1 MPTTAITTNNHL
13 AESDAN
19 PQRWTSLFGLCL
31 LTGLVW
37 LTASDISIAL
47 PTIGKEF
54 GGSMDSLQW
63 AVNGYFLT
71 GSLIIVGGKLGD
83 LIGRRKLFLI
93 GSGLLIAG
101 SVIAMTASGVSQLV
115 VGRLVEGV
123 GAAAILPTSLA
134 MVAVGFPEAE
144 RSKAIGIWIA
154 TAWGGQGVGP
164 VIGGALVQALGWQS
178 IFWIN
183 IPLGLLAIAIVLK
196 TTPESKQATEG
207 GRLDIPGAVTLV
219 GGIAILSYALVAFDS
234 STTTQLAAM
243 VGAALALFATFALI
257 ESKTKDPLL
266 PLSVFGRR
274 LFTGSVIANLLA
286 NIAFGAMVFLMSL
299 YLQDVLGYGA
309 LKAGALLLPATITVL
324 IVNVIGQKLTERR
337 IYKLPIALGMLLLAI
352 GCWLLTSL
360 DQTYGSLLPGFI
372 LIGIGVGLQI
382 TPATELAIDS
392 AGVGEGTASGA
403 FKATSMIGGSLGVAA
418 ATAVFQGKA
427 GSIFSADLASGKAAF
442 IPSSYHVDTETDI
455 KHLLDFMTGSFRPV
469 TEGPLF
475 DQVKALTDASFQI
488 AAGNAMWVAAAAG
501 IIGTITTLVLLRGSD
516 GSGPTAKGS

>member
-1 MPTTAITTNNHL
+1 MSTTTAPPT
-13 AESDAN
+13 DGVN
-19 PQRWTSLFGLCL
+19 PKRWTSLFGLCL

-47 PTIGKEF
+47 PTIGKSL

-83 LIGRRKLFLI
+83 LIGRRKLFVI

-101 SVIAMTASGVSQLV
+101 SIVAMTAGSVGQLV
-115 VGRLVEGV
+115 AGRLIEGV

-134 MVAVGFPEAE
+134 MVAVGFPPAE
-144 RSKAIGIWIA
+144 RAKAIGIWIA

-164 VIGGALVQALGWQS
+164 VIGGALVQAFGWQA

-183 IPLGLLAIAIVLK
+183 LPLGLLAIWIVLK
-196 TTPESKQATEG
+196 TTPESKDAAEG

-219 GGIAILSYALVAFDS
+219 GGIAILSYALVAFDNAS
-234 STTTQLAAM
+234 SGQLALM
-243 VGAALALFATFALI
+243 IGTSVLLFVLFAVI
-257 ESKTKDPLL
+257 ESRTKDPLL
-266 PLSVFGRR
+266 PLSVFKRR
-274 LFTGSVIANLLA
+274 FFTGSVTANLLA
-286 NIAFGAMVFLMSL
+286 NVAFGGMVFMMSL
-299 YLQDVLGYGA
+299 YLQEVLGYGA
-309 LKAGALLLPATITVL
+309 LKAGAALLPATAIVL
-324 IVNVIGQKLTERR
+324 VVNVIGQKLTERR
-337 IYKLPIALGMLLLAI
+337 VYRLPTALGMGFLAAGSI
-352 GCWLLTSL
+352 LLTQL
-360 DQTYGSLLPGFI
+360 GDNYISLLPGFI

-427 GSIFSADLASGKAAF
+427 GNIFDEKWGAGSPNFLKQYSVGRAED
-442 IPSSYHVDTETDI
+442 V
-455 KHLLDFMTGSFRPV
+455 KHLLDFMTGSFMPDGLTKTSSIYLQAKELVSGVFV
-469 TEGPLF
+469 T
-475 DQVKALTDASFQI
+475 S
-488 AAGNAMWVAAAAG
+488 AGQAMWVASGAALIG
-501 IIGTITTLVLLRGSD
+501 IVTSVVLL
-516 GSGPTAKGS
+516 KGSKGYQGSEHGGH

>member
-1 MPTTAITTNNHL
+1 MSTPTAVLDGTV
-13 AESDAN
+13 N
-19 PQRWTSLFGLCL
+19 PKRWTSLFGLCL

-101 SVIAMTASGVSQLV
+101 SVVAMTATATPQLV
-115 VGRLVEGV
+115 VGRLIEGV

-144 RSKAIGIWIA
+144 RAKAIGIWIA

-164 VIGGALVQALGWQS
+164 VIGGALVQALGWQA

-183 IPLGLLAIAIVLK
+183 IPLGALAIWIVLR
-196 TTPESKQATEG
+196 TTPESKAAEEG
-207 GRLDIPGAVTLV
+207 GKLDIPGAVTLV
-219 GGIAILSYALVAFDS
+219 GGIAILAYALVAFDTA
-234 STTTQLAAM
+234 STAQLVGM
-243 VGAALALFATFALI
+243 GAAALVLFALFALI
-257 ESKTKDPLL
+257 ETKVADPLL
-266 PLSVFGRR
+266 PLAVFTRR
-274 LFTGSVIANLLA
+274 FFTGSVLANLLA
-286 NIAFGAMVFLMSL
+286 NVAFGAMVFMMSL
-299 YLQDVLGYGA
+299 YLQEVLGYGA

-324 IVNVIGQKLTERR
+324 IINVIGQKLTERR
-337 IYKLPIALGMLLLAI
+337 VYRLPIGLGMAFLAV
-352 GCWLLTSL
+352 GAYLLTSL
-360 DQTYGSLLPGFI
+360 DQSYSSLLPGFI

-427 GSIFSADLASGKAAF
+427 GGIFKGELTDGTLDFIPRSYSVSESADL
-442 IPSSYHVDTETDI
+442 
-455 KHLLDFMTGSFRPV
+455 KHLLDFMTGSFRPDV
-469 TEGPLF
+469 SPDLF
-475 DQVKALTDASFQI
+475 DRVKAITDAAFVSG
-488 AAGNAMWVAAAAG
+488 AGAAMWVAAGAA
-501 IIGTITTLVLLRGSD
+501 IIGTITSVVLLRGSH
-516 GSGPTAKGS
+516 GSAPAEKGT

>member
-1 MPTTAITTNNHL
+1 MTDATDPAP
-13 AESDAN
+13 AAAN
-19 PQRWTSLFGLCL
+19 PKRWTSLFGLCL

-47 PTIGKEF
+47 PTIGKAF

-83 LIGRRKLFLI
+83 IIGRRKLFLI
-93 GSGLLIAG
+93 GCGLLIAG
-101 SVIAMTASGVSQLV
+101 SVIAMTAQGVTQLV

-134 MVAVGFPEAE
+134 MVAVGFPEVE
-144 RSKAIGIWIA
+144 RAKAIGIWIA

-164 VIGGALVQALGWQS
+164 VIGGALVQLLGWQS

-183 IPLGLLAIAIVLK
+183 LPLGLIGIAIVLK
-196 TTPESKQATEG
+196 TTPESRSSEG

-219 GGIAILSYALVAFDS
+219 SGIALLSYALVAFDTAS
-234 STTTQLAAM
+234 STQ
-243 VGAALALFATFALI
+243 VAALIAGSISLMAAFALI
-257 ESKTKDPLL
+257 EKKTADPLL
-266 PLSVFGRR
+266 PLSVFRRR
-274 LFTGSVIANLLA
+274 LFTGSVLANLIA
-286 NIAFGAMVFLMSL
+286 NIAFGATVFLMSL
-299 YLQDVLGYGA
+299 YLQEVLGFDA

-337 IYKLPIALGMLLLAI
+337 IYMAPIATGMGFLAV
-352 GCWLLTSL
+352 GCWLLTTL
-360 DQTYGSLLPGFI
+360 DQTYSSMLPGFI
-372 LIGIGVGLQI
+372 LIGVGVGLQI

-403 FKATSMIGGSLGVAA
+403 LKATSMIGGSLGVAA
-418 ATAVFQGKA
+418 STAVFQGKA
-427 GSIFSADLASGKAAF
+427 GGIFSNDIATGKADF
-442 IPSSYHVDTETDI
+442 IPARYHVSTSVDI

-469 TEGPLF
+469 TSGELF
-475 DQVKALTDASFQI
+475 DKVKALTDSAFEV
-488 AAGNAMWVAAAAG
+488 AAGSAMWVAAGAA
-501 IIGTITTLVLLRGSD
+501 IIGTITTVILL
-516 GSGPTAKGS
+516 KGSNGYAGHGQDD